1 MATTAMAIAPA
12 APKAETTDAAPWKSV
27 GSGGE
32 AVLDGITPPVPA
44 GTEPDGAMLVGLMVL
59 MVEFWET

>member
-12 APKAETTDAAPWKSV
+12 APKAETADAAPWKSV

-32 AVLDGITPPVPA
+32 AVLDGTTPPVPA
-44 GTEPDGAMLVGLMVL
+44 GREPDEAIVVGLMVL
-59 MVEFWET
+59 MVEFWER